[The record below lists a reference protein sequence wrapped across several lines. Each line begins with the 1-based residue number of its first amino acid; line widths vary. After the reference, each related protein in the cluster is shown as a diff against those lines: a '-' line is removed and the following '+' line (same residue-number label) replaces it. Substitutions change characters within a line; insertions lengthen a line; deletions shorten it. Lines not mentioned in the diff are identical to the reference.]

1 MQSQPGVGSRTEE
14 PCRQL
19 RACVLAQC
27 PDAAL
32 VNQHKSFPKRTK
44 DERIA
49 RAAGRTDENMAP
61 RLPDELAQLRALL
74 PQVLS
79 LIRSRRAALEAEFAD
94 LGGHAPAAANSTE
107 PSATGL
113 GCEESPAL
121 QQLIRRTLSDWYRER
136 SAFEAAIV
144 GAREFDCAGKY
155 YYQQFL
161 APEEASALMECLVAE
176 RPPYMVKFNE
186 AWRSTVATRPKCNMA
201 QPVDGAWPAYK
212 WGQVADD
219 LPLIELPPRLVQDL
233 ARRLEEHFG
242 HPRGFLNSPMATY
255 YYDGKHQ
262 YLVCHQ
268 DKAHSCESTGQI
280 ETAAPIYNLSL
291 GAPRN
296 FVIADLN
303 SLGKFRRV
311 DMRIYADIR
320 MNSGDLVVLSPEMSA
335 RFCHGVPEDPDAPAA
350 LRISLVFR
358 HCTKYWIRQLPD
370 KTWEQCRR
378 GADGQ
383 DGPWKPLIGPK
394 DGESDDREARLTERR
409 RIAAAKLSNQ
419 HTQKRGKRKRSTS
432 SQPPGAPAPQAA
444 RRRVT
449 GGCSAGTGGD
459 KSRPVTLEAE
469 ADCDLEEPMD
479 CEELAA
485 PQPPKCPRI
494 SGDSSGGPGAA
505 AGAVAASV
513 EAAPVCATKRLAAFV
528 HACGADGAKKLH
540 GEGVRFAPFAGT
552 EEFERHPDW
561 QSHQRLEV
569 NTRLDGASRD
579 LVFTARADTDVVKL
593 QKALL
598 TRTLLNKRGAR
609 ADVEEAY
616 RADVGRSFYDGAV
629 EEDAFSQSLLGVQL
643 DDACSGM
650 RRVQWTAEAKKQG
663 KPGKQAQRKVC
674 AALWARL
681 RREDAF
687 GAALARLANGDALGG
702 VLAETLAVHSSF
714 LRMLVARDLAV
725 LLPDLVTQT
734 DVDACTVVG
743 GGAEATLAECTEGP
757 TDGAA
762 DSKGK

>member
-459 KSRPVTLEAE
+459 KSRPVTASAPILSERLLEGAPPVLRFLGKSGCSE
-469 ADCDLEEPMD
+469 ASVTLRRGTLCPPAFDSLRAAFATELSTELP
-479 CEELAA
+479 ESRNTPGEYERFFRLNSLAPALKTNGGRFTELASQPAVEWLRRLRVMNA
-485 PQPPKCPRI
+485 PFYDAFKPLADATFHTKAGQKPAWETKDPA
-494 SGDSSGGPGAA
+494 DSIFAYA
-505 AGAVAASV
+505 CIVRRHGAV
-513 EAAPVCATKRLAAFV
+513 
-528 HACGADGAKKLH
+528 G
-540 GEGVRFAPFAGT
+540 
-552 EEFERHPDW
+552 
-561 QSHQRLEV
+561 
-569 NTRLDGASRD
+569 
-579 LVFTARADTDVVKL
+579 
-593 QKALL
+593 
-598 TRTLLNKRGAR
+598 
-609 ADVEEAY
+609 
-616 RADVGRSFYDGAV
+616 
-629 EEDAFSQSLLGVQL
+629 
-643 DDACSGM
+643 
-650 RRVQWTAEAKKQG
+650 
-663 KPGKQAQRKVC
+663 
-674 AALWARL
+674 
-681 RREDAF
+681 
-687 GAALARLANGDALGG
+687 
-702 VLAETLAVHSSF
+702 
-714 LRMLVARDLAV
+714 
-725 LLPDLVTQT
+725 
-734 DVDACTVVG
+734 
-743 GGAEATLAECTEGP
+743 
-757 TDGAA
+757 
-762 DSKGK
+762 DSKGDEGWHVDGGASTDFLAISLAGERIVEFQEADGRRHQLHLRPGDFYLSSPACIRHRVVHVDGPSTTLLLRSAVLTRRHSENRVFGTRACFERLAREVAEVIATQPFEFDVCRAPPPGTDGQRRERPRFEVRPE